1 MIIFKHNFKWN
12 SPIISK
18 RLGGIRILFCEF
30 LKIIYSYILYTQ
42 NNVWMNERYY
52 HWRLKKKSTCPHK
65 QAKIWVIYI
74 CLTHG

>member
-52 HWRLKKKSTCPHK
+52 HWRLKKKKKVLVHIK
-65 QAKIWVIYI
+65 KLRYEWFVYV
-74 CLTHG
+74 